1 MLPGIRDTWK
11 RNVGRGYRTV
21 PRILFCFCSFGG
33 LSMLQKCFY
42 QVLSC
47 GGIYVHVFLSFF
59 CLNRLGG
66 SSETRQDCF
75 YSVLHYVWEFRLI
88 FPHPLTLCT
97 SCTVIVEKHKEFDEF
112 MNFFSLHQIEAYF
125 GRHDTLS
132 SHVPF
137 IVPHTNSNLS

>member
-1 MLPGIRDTWK
+1 MLPGIGDTWK

-33 LSMLQKCFY
+33 A
-42 QVLSC
+42 
-47 GGIYVHVFLSFF
+47 VHVTKVLLPSTKLRRHLCTRFF
-59 CLNRLGG
+59 FFSLNRLGG

-88 FPHPLTLCT
+88 FPHPLTLYFMH
-97 SCTVIVEKHKEFDEF
+97 TVIVEKHKEFDEF
-112 MNFFSLHQIEAYF
+112 MNFFFLHQIEAYF

-137 IVPHTNSNLS
+137 IAPHTNSNLS